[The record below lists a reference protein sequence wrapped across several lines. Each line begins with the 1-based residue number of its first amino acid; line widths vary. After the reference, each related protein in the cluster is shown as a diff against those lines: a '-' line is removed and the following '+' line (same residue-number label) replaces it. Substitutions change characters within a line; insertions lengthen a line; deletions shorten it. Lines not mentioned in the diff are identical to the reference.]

1 MGTQAKPM
9 LASDAIDNA
18 IRLLQMAESE
28 TNLGLMEQLTRAAE
42 IWCQIATHPRDN
54 E

>member
-1 MGTQAKPM
+1 MSKPP
-9 LASDAIDNA
+9 AFTSQQAIDNA
-18 IRLLQMAESE
+18 IRLLEAAGDE

-42 IWCQIATHPRDN
+42 IWVQIATHLRDS

>member
-1 MGTQAKPM
+1 MGKDKPM

-18 IRLLQMAESE
+18 IRLLQAAESE
-28 TNLGLMEQLTRAAE
+28 TNLGVMEQLTRAAE
-42 IWCQIATHPRDN
+42 IWVNVAAHLREN